1 MDYVR
6 YANCDRVLSGPL
18 LGFERTHHFP
28 YSPLPKRRA
37 LSSRRLNCSAIRH
50 GGMRK
55 RTRRGGLVERGR
67 FASPKVL
74 MVKSPK
80 ALQMSARRVANET
93 ALRSLRIIELRL
105 VARVC
110 AGQRSAR
117 SGCSGGQARE
127 TIVG

>member
-1 MDYVR
+1 MCVTQIVIGFY
-6 YANCDRVLSGPL
+6 LGLL

-37 LSSRRLNCSAIRH
+37 LSSQRLNCSAIRQ

-55 RTRRGGLVERGR
+55 RTRWDGLVKRGR

-80 ALQMSARRVANET
+80 AL
-93 ALRSLRIIELRL
+93 
-105 VARVC
+105 
-110 AGQRSAR
+110 
-117 SGCSGGQARE
+117 
-127 TIVG
+127 

>member
-1 MDYVR
+1 
-6 YANCDRVLSGPL
+6 
-18 LGFERTHHFP
+18 
-28 YSPLPKRRA
+28 
-37 LSSRRLNCSAIRH
+37 
-50 GGMRK
+50 MRK